1 MVQLTANS
9 LNEGCLMPVRFLR
22 VFQVV
27 IIAVLLAGCSGSG
40 SNALAPAEKL
50 KASIDANWTQYKQD
64 HQIPDNVIRGAG
76 MAVYLETPTGNY
88 YASSGMDSAVNQNT
102 RFRIA
107 SNTKTFT
114 AAAIMLLH
122 QQGKLDIDH
131 TITSLIPGKE
141 IPYVPD
147 TAEWAIWKK
156 ADITIRKLLAHTA
169 GVYDVDNND
178 TLSNPCTSQRY
189 TGKSYPL
196 CVLATDP
203 EHQFTPG
210 ELVGVDAA
218 TQLYFFNPGD
228 VNYHYSDTGYSMLAE
243 IIERVSGKSY
253 DQFLMQNLIN
263 PNGLTYTSVTML
275 GWDQTIPPP
284 FNPGYVYE
292 NGMMTDNTADNM
304 SLHIGE
310 GNIISTPADIARW
323 IRRLIRGEA
332 GINSTWVDLMKTPTA
347 GALSKGNNYGLG
359 ISSMRGLGYGHT
371 GANQGYLSL
380 MVYDPAADVTTIVY
394 FNIWDNA
401 NLLTDQ
407 FHLMVKAGR
416 DAREAVLF

>member
-1 MVQLTANS
+1 
-9 LNEGCLMPVRFLR
+9 MPVRYLL
-22 VFQVV
+22 VFKVL
-27 IIAVLLAGCSGSG
+27 IIAILLAGYSGCGNSDP
-40 SNALAPAEKL
+40 APSETL
-50 KASIDANWTQYKQD
+50 QASVNTNWTQYKQD
-64 HQIPDNVIRGAG
+64 HKIPDNAIRGAG
-76 MAVYLETPTGNY
+76 MAVYLETPIGNY
-88 YASSGMDSAVNQNT
+88 YASSGMGSTVNQNT

-122 QQGKLDIDH
+122 QQNKLDIDH
-131 TITSLIPGKE
+131 KITSLIPGKA

-147 TAEWAIWKK
+147 TAEWAIWGKT
-156 ADITIRKLLAHTA
+156 DITIRQLLSHTA

-178 TLSNPCTSQRY
+178 TLSNPCESQLY
-189 TGKSYPL
+189 KGKSYPI

-203 EHQFTPG
+203 VHQFTPG

-218 TQLYFFNPGD
+218 TQLHFFNPGD
-228 VNYHYSDTGYSMLAE
+228 VNYQYSDTGYSMLAE
-243 IIERVSGKSY
+243 IIERVSGNSY
-253 DQFLMQNLIN
+253 DQFLMQNLMN

-275 GWDQTIPPP
+275 GWDQKIQPP
-284 FNPGYVYE
+284 FNPGYVYV
-292 NGMMTDNTADNM
+292 NGVMTDTTEDNM

-347 GALSKGNNYGLG
+347 GALSQGKNYGLG
-359 ISSMRGLGYGHT
+359 ISSISGLGYGHT

-380 MVYDPAADVTTIVY
+380 MMYDPAADVTTIVY
-394 FNIWDNA
+394 FNIWDSA
-401 NLLTDQ
+401 NLSNDQ
-407 FHLMVKAGR
+407 FPLMVKAGR
-416 DAREAVLF
+416 DARATVGY

>member
-1 MVQLTANS
+1 MS
-9 LNEGCLMPVRFLR
+9 VRFLR
-22 VFQVV
+22 AFQVL
-27 IIAVLLAGCSGSG
+27 IIAVLLAGCSESS
-40 SNALAPAEKL
+40 SNAPAPVQN
-50 KASIDANWTQYKQD
+50 SVDANWTQYKQD
-64 HQIPDNVIRGAG
+64 HKILDNVIQGAG
-76 MAVYLETPTGNY
+76 IAVYLEAPTGSY
-88 YASSGMDSAVNQNT
+88 YASSGMGSAVNQNT

-122 QQGKLDIDH
+122 QKGKLDIDH
-131 TITSLIPGKE
+131 TITSLIPDKG

-147 TAEWAIWKK
+147 TTEWAIWKK
-156 ADITIRKLLAHTA
+156 ADITIRQLLAHTA

-178 TLSNPCTSQRY
+178 TLSNPCASQLY
-189 TGKSYPL
+189 MGKSYPL

-210 ELVGVDAA
+210 ELVGIDAA
-218 TQLYFFNPGD
+218 TQLHFFNPGD

-253 DQFLMQNLIN
+253 DQFIMQNLVN
-263 PNGLTYTSVTML
+263 PNGLIYTSVNML

-284 FNPGYVYE
+284 FNPGYVYV

-332 GINSTWVDLMKTPTA
+332 GINSTWVDLMKTPTT
-347 GALSKGNNYGLG
+347 GALSQGKNYGLG
-359 ISSMRGLGYGHT
+359 ISSMSGLGYGHT

-380 MVYDPAADVTTIVY
+380 MAYDPAADVTTIVY
-394 FNIWDNA
+394 CNIWDTA

-407 FHLMVKAGR
+407 ALLMVKAGR
-416 DAREAVLF
+416 DARAAIGY

>member
-1 MVQLTANS
+1 MT
-9 LNEGCLMPVRFLR
+9 VRFSR
-22 VFQVV
+22 MFQVLL
-27 IIAVLLAGCSGSG
+27 IAVLLACHSGCSS
-40 SNALAPAEKL
+40 SDPAPAERL
-50 KASIDANWTQYKQD
+50 QASVQANWTEYKQD
-64 HQIPDNVIRGAG
+64 HHISDSVIPGAG

-88 YASSGMDSAVNQNT
+88 YASSGMGSAVNQNT

-122 QQGKLDIDH
+122 QQGRLNIDH
-131 TITSLIPGKE
+131 TITTLIPGKT

-156 ADITIRKLLAHTA
+156 ADITIRQLLSHTA

-178 TLSNPCTSQRY
+178 TLANACASPQY
-189 TGKSYPL
+189 TGKSYPQ

-203 EHQFTPG
+203 QHQFTPG

-218 TQLYFFNPGD
+218 AQLYFFNPGD

-243 IIERVSGKSY
+243 IIERVSGKFY
-253 DQFLMQNLIN
+253 GQFLMQDLIN
-263 PNGLTYTSVTML
+263 PNGLTYTTVTML
-275 GWDQTIPPP
+275 GWDQTIPSP

-292 NGMMTDNTADNM
+292 NGVMTDATADNM

-310 GNIISTPADIARW
+310 GNVISTPADIARW

-332 GINSTWVDLMKTPTA
+332 GINSTWVNQMKTPTA
-347 GALSKGNNYGLG
+347 GALSKGANYGLG
-359 ISSMRGLGYGHT
+359 ISSASGLGYGHT

-380 MVYDPAADVTTIVY
+380 MMHDPAADVTIIVY
-394 FNIWDNA
+394 FNIWDTA
-401 NLLTDQ
+401 NLLTQQ
-407 FHLMVKAGR
+407 FSLMAKAGR
-416 DAREAVLF
+416 DAREAVGY

>member
-1 MVQLTANS
+1 VGFCFYHIS
-9 LNEGCLMPVRFLR
+9 
-22 VFQVV
+22 
-27 IIAVLLAGCSGSG
+27 
-40 SNALAPAEKL
+40 
-50 KASIDANWTQYKQD
+50 
-64 HQIPDNVIRGAG
+64 DNVIPGAG
-76 MAVYLETPTGNY
+76 IAVYLETPSGNY
-88 YASSGMDSAVNQNT
+88 YASSGMGPAVNENA

-122 QQGKLDIDH
+122 QQRKLDINH
-131 TITSLIPGKE
+131 KITSPIPGKE
-141 IPYVPD
+141 VPYVPD

-156 ADITIRKLLAHTA
+156 EDIYIRQLLGRTAD
-169 GVYDVDNND
+169 VYDVDNND
-178 TLSNPCTSQRY
+178 TLSSPCASQRY
-189 TGKSYPL
+189 KGKSYPQ
-196 CVLATDP
+196 CVLAADP

-210 ELVGVDAA
+210 ELVAVNAA
-218 TQLYFFNPGD
+218 TQMHFFDPGD
-228 VNYHYSDTGYSMLAE
+228 ENYHYSDTGYSMLAE

-253 DQFLMQNLIN
+253 DQFLMQNLVN
-263 PNGLTYTSVTML
+263 PNGLTYASVTIL

-292 NGMMTDNTADNM
+292 DGVMTDTTADNM

-310 GNIISTPADIARW
+310 GNIISTPADIASW

-332 GINSTWVDLMKTPTA
+332 GINSTWVELMKTPTA
-347 GALSKGNNYGLG
+347 GALKQGHQYGLG
-359 ISSMRGLGYGHT
+359 ISSMSGLGYGHT

-380 MVYDPAADVTTIVY
+380 MMHDPAVDVTTIAY

-407 FHLMVKAGR
+407 SRLMVKIGR
-416 DAREAVLF
+416 DARAAVGY

>member
-1 MVQLTANS
+1 MLIRYLRILPVLIITILFAN
-9 LNEGCLMPVRFLR
+9 
-22 VFQVV
+22 
-27 IIAVLLAGCSGSG
+27 CSCS
-40 SNALAPAEKL
+40 STTQAPAEKL
-50 KASIDANWTQYKQD
+50 RTSVDANWTQYKQD
-64 HQIPDNVIRGAG
+64 HHILDNNIRGAG
-76 MAVYLETPTGNY
+76 IAVYLETPTGNY

-114 AAAIMLLH
+114 AAAIMLL
-122 QQGKLDIDH
+122 QQNEQLNIKD
-131 TITSLIPGKE
+131 TITSLIPGKG

-156 ADITIRKLLAHTA
+156 ADITIEQLLSHTA

-178 TLSNPCTSQRY
+178 TLSTPCTAPLY
-189 TGKSYPL
+189 TGNNYAL
-196 CVLATDP
+196 CVLANDS
-203 EHQFTPG
+203 EHEFTPG

-218 TQLYFFNPGD
+218 TQLHFFNPGD
-228 VNYHYSDTGYSMLAE
+228 VNYHYSDTGYTMLAE

-253 DQFLMQNLIN
+253 DQFIMQNLVN
-263 PNGLTYTSVTML
+263 PNGLTSTSITML
-275 GWDQTIPPP
+275 GWDQTIPAP

-292 NGMMTDNTADNM
+292 NGVMTDKTTDNM
-304 SLHIGE
+304 SLHVGE

-332 GINSTWVDLMKTPTA
+332 GINSTLVDLMKTPSA
-347 GALSKGNNYGLG
+347 GALSKGQKYGLG
-359 ISSMRGLGYGHT
+359 ITFASGFGYGHT

-380 MVYDPAADVTTIVY
+380 MMYDPLADVTAIVY

-401 NLLTDQ
+401 NLLSDQ
-407 FHLMVKAGR
+407 FGLMIKAGR
-416 DAREAVLF
+416 DARAAVGY

>member
-1 MVQLTANS
+1 ML
-9 LNEGCLMPVRFLR
+9 VRFLR
-22 VFQVV
+22 IFL
-27 IIAVLLAGCSGSG
+27 ILMIAILLAGCSGS
-40 SNALAPAEKL
+40 SSDALAPAEKL
-50 KASIDANWTQYKQD
+50 QALVDANWTQYKQE
-64 HQIPDNVIRGAG
+64 HHIPDNDIRGAG

-122 QQGKLDIDH
+122 QKGNLDIDH
-131 TITSLIPGKE
+131 KITSLIPDKK

-156 ADITIRKLLAHTA
+156 SDITIRQLLSHTA
-169 GVYDVDNND
+169 GVYDVDNDD
-178 TLSNPCTSQRY
+178 TLSSPCASQQY
-189 TGKSYPL
+189 AGKSYPL
-196 CVLATDP
+196 CVLASDP

-210 ELVGVDAA
+210 ELVSVNAA
-218 TQLYFFNPGD
+218 TQLHFFNPGD
-228 VNYHYSDTGYSMLAE
+228 LNYHYSDTGYSMLAE

-253 DQFLMQNLIN
+253 DQFLMQNLVN
-263 PNGLTYTSVTML
+263 PNGLAYTSVTML

-292 NGMMTDNTADNM
+292 GGVMTDSTADNM

-310 GNIISTPADIARW
+310 GNVISTPADIARW

-332 GINSTWVDLMKTPTA
+332 GINSTWIELMKTPTA
-347 GALSKGNNYGLG
+347 GALSRGNKYGLG
-359 ISSMRGLGYGHT
+359 ISSSGLGYGHT
-371 GANQGYLSL
+371 GANQGYFSL
-380 MVYDPAADVTTIVY
+380 MMYDPAADVTTIVY

-407 FHLMVKAGR
+407 FRLMVKAGL
-416 DAREAVLF
+416 DARAAVGY

>member
-1 MVQLTANS
+1 ML
-9 LNEGCLMPVRFLR
+9 VRFLR
-22 VFQVV
+22 IFKVL
-27 IIAVLLAGCSGSG
+27 IIAVLLAGCSGS
-40 SNALAPAEKL
+40 SVLAPAEKL
-50 KASIDANWTQYKQD
+50 QASVDANWTQYKQD
-64 HQIPDNVIRGAG
+64 HHISDNVIPGAG
-76 MAVYLETPTGNY
+76 IAVYHETPSGNY
-88 YASSGMDSAVNQNT
+88 YASSGMGSAVNQNT

-122 QQGKLDIDH
+122 QQSKLDINH
-131 TITSLIPGKE
+131 KITSLIPGKA

-147 TAEWAIWKK
+147 TAEWAIWRK
-156 ADITIRKLLAHTA
+156 ADITIRQLLSHTA

-178 TLSNPCTSQRY
+178 TLATPCASQLY
-189 TGKSYPL
+189 TGKSYPS

-218 TQLYFFNPGD
+218 TQLYFFNPGE

-243 IIERVSGKSY
+243 IIERASGKSY
-253 DQFLMQNLIN
+253 DQFLIRNLIN
-263 PNGLTYTSVTML
+263 PNGLIYTSVTML
-275 GWDQTIPPP
+275 GWDQTIPSP
-284 FNPGYVYE
+284 FNPGYVYD
-292 NGMMTDNTADNM
+292 NGVMTDSTADNM

-347 GALSKGNNYGLG
+347 GALSQGKNYGLG
-359 ISSMRGLGYGHT
+359 ISSMSGFGYGHT

-380 MVYDPAADVTTIVY
+380 MMYDPAADVTTIVY

-407 FHLMVKAGR
+407 ALLMIKAGR
-416 DAREAVLF
+416 DARAAIGY

>member
-1 MVQLTANS
+1 MS
-9 LNEGCLMPVRFLR
+9 VRYLR
-22 VFQVV
+22 IFKVL
-27 IIAVLLAGCSGSG
+27 IIAVLLAGCSGS
-40 SNALAPAEKL
+40 SSHVPDFAEKM
-50 KASIDANWTQYKQD
+50 KATVDANWTQYKQD
-64 HQIPDNVIRGAG
+64 HHISDNVIPGAG
-76 MAVYLETPTGNY
+76 IAVYLETPSGNY
-88 YASSGMDSAVNQNT
+88 YASSGMGSTVNQDT

-122 QQGKLDIDH
+122 QNGDLDIDH
-131 TITSLIPGKE
+131 TITSFIPHKA

-156 ADITIRKLLAHTA
+156 ADITIRQLLSHTA

-178 TLSNPCTSQRY
+178 SLSNPCASQLY

-196 CVLATDP
+196 CVLAKDP
-203 EHQFTPG
+203 KHQFTPG

-218 TQLYFFNPGD
+218 TQLHFFNPGD

-253 DQFLMQNLIN
+253 DQFLMENLIN

-292 NGMMTDNTADNM
+292 NGVMTDNTADNM

-310 GNIISTPADIARW
+310 GNIISTPTDIARW

-332 GINSTWVDLMKTPTA
+332 GIDLTWVDLMKTPTA
-347 GALSKGNNYGLG
+347 GALSQGKNYGLG
-359 ISSMRGLGYGHT
+359 ISSMSGFGYGHT

-380 MVYDPAADVTTIVY
+380 MMYDPAADVTTIVY

-407 FHLMVKAGR
+407 SRLMVKAGR
-416 DAREAVLF
+416 DARAAVGY

>member
-1 MVQLTANS
+1 
-9 LNEGCLMPVRFLR
+9 MPVRFLR
-22 VFQVV
+22 IFKVF
-27 IIAVLLAGCSGSG
+27 ILAVFLAGYSGCSNSDPV
-40 SNALAPAEKL
+40 PAEKL
-50 KASIDANWTQYKQD
+50 KASVDANWTQYKQA
-64 HQIPDNVIRGAG
+64 HNISDNVIPGAG
-76 MAVYLETPTGNY
+76 IAVYLETPSGNY
-88 YASSGMDSAVNQNT
+88 YASSGMGSTVDQNT

-122 QQGKLDIDH
+122 QQKKLDIDH
-131 TITSLIPGKE
+131 KITSLIPGKA

-147 TAEWAIWKK
+147 TAEWAIWRK
-156 ADITIRKLLAHTA
+156 ADITIRQLLSHTA

-178 TLSNPCTSQRY
+178 TLSNPCASQQY
-189 TGKSYPL
+189 TGKNYPS

-210 ELVGVDAA
+210 ELVGVNAA

-243 IIERVSGKSY
+243 IIERVSEKPY
-253 DQFLMQNLIN
+253 DQFLMQSLVN
-263 PNGLTYTSVTML
+263 PNGLTFTSVTML
-275 GWDQTIPPP
+275 GRDRTIPPP

-292 NGMMTDNTADNM
+292 KPVMTDTTADNM

-310 GNIISTPADIARW
+310 GNILSTPADIARW

-332 GINSTWVDLMKTPTA
+332 GINSTWLDLMKTPTA
-347 GALSKGNNYGLG
+347 GALSQGKNYGLG
-359 ISSMRGLGYGHT
+359 ISSMSGLGYGHT

-380 MVYDPAADVTTIVY
+380 MMYDPAADVTTIVY

-401 NLLTDQ
+401 NLLNDQ
-407 FHLMVKAGR
+407 SLLMVKAGR
-416 DAREAVLF
+416 DARAAVGY